1 MTYRLKRT
9 ATATLFLLINFS
21 AHATESPYAGQE
33 KRAIKALSEQEISDY
48 LHGRGMGM
56 SKAAELNRYPGPRHV
71 LDAANQLGLSA
82 EQLKK
87 TQEIYDAMTHAAQ
100 RTGKAIVQKE
110 AELEALYANRKA
122 TVENTARLVRELA
135 DLQAELRMTHLNA
148 HLITHRILSRQQ
160 IEMYDQVRGY
170 GGTKSHGGGHKHH

>member
-1 MTYRLKRT
+1 MMSTLKT
-9 ATATLFLLINFS
+9 IATTTLFLLTNLS
-21 AHATESPYAGQE
+21 AQATESPYAGQE

-48 LHGRGMGM
+48 LNGRGMGT

-87 TQEIYDAMTHAAQ
+87 TQEIFDAMTHPAQ

-122 TVENTARLVRELA
+122 TVENTTRLVRELA
-135 DLQAELRMTHLNA
+135 DLQAEFRLTHLNA

-160 IEMYDQVRGY
+160 IDMYDQVRGY
-170 GGTKSHGGGHKHH
+170 GGTKAHGSGHKHH